1 MAAVGV
7 HEAKTNL
14 SRLIRRV
21 NAGEEIVIT
30 RSGKPV
36 ARLLG
41 IEESSD
47 RVLDRDAGAF
57 EVPDSFN
64 DPLPDDLLRYFEG

>member
-21 NAGEEIVIT
+21 NSGEEIVIT

-36 ARLLG
+36 ARLVG
-41 IEESSD
+41 IETPPD
-47 RVLDRDAGAF
+47 RVLGRDIGLF
-57 EVPDSFN
+57 EVPSDFN
-64 DPLPDDLLRYFEG
+64 DPLPDDLLGYFEG

>member
-36 ARLLG
+36 ARLIG
-41 IEESSD
+41 IDVPAD
-47 RVLDRDAGAF
+47 RVLDRDVGAF
-57 EVPDSFN
+57 EVPDNFN
-64 DPLPDDLLRYFEG
+64 DPLPDDLLKYFDG

>member
-1 MAAVGV
+1 MAAVGI

-21 NAGEEIVIT
+21 NEGEEIVIT

-36 ARLLG
+36 ARLVG
-41 IEESSD
+41 IEIPAD
-47 RVLDRDAGAF
+47 RVLDRDLGAF
-57 EVPDSFN
+57 EVPDDFN
-64 DPLPDDLLRYFEG
+64 EPLPHDLLRYFNK

>member
-21 NAGEEIVIT
+21 NAGEDIVIT
-30 RSGKPV
+30 RGGKPV
-36 ARLLG
+36 ARLVG
-41 IEESSD
+41 IEECSD
-47 RVLDRDAGAF
+47 RVLDRDIGTF
-57 EVPDSFN
+57 EVPVDFD
-64 DPLPDDLLRYFEG
+64 DPLPDDLLKFFDG

>member
-57 EVPDSFN
+57 EVPDNFN
-64 DPLPDDLLRYFEG
+64 DLLPDDLLRYFEG

>member
-21 NAGEEIVIT
+21 NTGEEIVIT
-30 RSGKPV
+30 RGGKPV
-36 ARLLG
+36 AKLVG
-41 IEESSD
+41 IEKPCE
-47 RVLDRDAGAF
+47 RVLDRDLGLF
-57 EVPDSFN
+57 VVPADFN
-64 DPLPDDLLRYFEG
+64 EPLADDLLRHFER